1 MRKIRKKVKELKKD
15 LAGKLQTH
23 HDGYGFVLSVVP
35 GEPDVYVP
43 RTGMSDAMHGDQV
56 LTRITGFRRG
66 KPEGRIIKI
75 LQRSHK
81 QVVGKYTQISG
92 VGWVI
97 PNDRKMTRDVLI
109 PGLEALRP
117 EPGEMVVAEITS
129 YPTLEKGPEGRI
141 IKILGEAYT
150 PLLDT
155 SMVMEEFHLP
165 AAFPPGILEESEKVP
180 TEISEE
186 MLAGRKDLRREVTL
200 TIDGE
205 HAKDFDDAVSA
216 ERIGSHQIRL
226 GVHIA
231 DVGAY
236 VSWKS
241 PLDREAY
248 ERGTSVY
255 FPDKV
260 VPMFPEALSNGICS
274 LNPHVDRLTYSVDM
288 IFDEEGNRVDY
299 KIYESVIKSQARM
312 TYTEV
317 RDIINS
323 PGRSSLR
330 KKEVLDTVF
339 LLEELALK
347 LKKKRFVRG
356 SIDFDLPEPQILIDV
371 AGEITSIL
379 KEERNFAHKIIE
391 ECMLAAN
398 ETVAEHM
405 ANLNLPFIYR
415 IHDKPTPEKIQDFNL
430 FVSNLGYSLKGFPK
444 KVTPKSFQDILDQI
458 KGKVEERVVNHL
470 MLRSMKQAVYS
481 TDNTGHFGLAA
492 EFYTHFTSPIRR
504 YPDLMVHRLLKMA
517 SKGELTP
524 NKIPIYNK
532 TLPEITTHCSARER
546 VSVDAEREVISLK
559 KVRFMD
565 NKIDEEFDGHISG
578 VTSFGLFIELNDIF
592 VEGLV
597 HISTLEDHYHF
608 DTQKHSLIGAR
619 FRNVYRL
626 GDPVRVLVERVSL
639 EKREVSFKLLN
650 EIPEKKQTG
659 VPKQSGATK
668 PAGTS
673 AKKPDNRR
681 KFKRSSYR
689 PK

>member
-66 KPEGRIIKI
+66 KPEGRIIKV

-92 VGWVI
+92 VGWVV
-97 PNDRKMTRDVLI
+97 PNDRKMTRDVHI
-109 PGLEALRP
+109 PLLEELRP

-165 AAFPPGILEESEKVP
+165 AVFPPAILEESEKVP
-180 TEISEE
+180 TGISEE
-186 MLAGRKDLRREVTL
+186 MLAGRRDLRREVTL

-216 ERIGSHQIRL
+216 ERLGSNQIRL

-236 VSWKS
+236 VPWKS

-288 IFDEEGNRVDY
+288 IFDEEGNRIDY

-330 KKEVLDTVF
+330 KKEVLDTIF

-405 ANLNLPFIYR
+405 ANLDLPFIYR

-481 TDNTGHFGLAA
+481 TDNPGHFGLAA

-524 NKIPIYNK
+524 NKIPIYK
-532 TLPEITTHCSARER
+532 KSLPEMTTHCSARER

-650 EIPEKKQTG
+650 EIPEKKPAG
-659 VPKQSGATK
+659 EPK
-668 PAGTS
+668 PAGTP
-673 AKKPDNRR
+673 AKKSDNRR
-681 KFKRSSYR
+681 KFKKRSYR
-689 PK
+689 PR